1 MLDQIKQKITDK
13 GWNLYLFAGQDTIY
27 TAVPRG
33 PAPILEI
40 GRQYA
45 ALPSVQDPTSAGQMK
60 CAMEYIYQKERV
72 ATILHGG
79 IEIAL
84 VTLRIDDKE
93 IVIRG
98 GRDIRLSYEDLLRDL
113 DTLTPTTDAN

>member
-1 MLDQIKQKITDK
+1 MLDQIQQKITDK
-13 GWNLYLFAGQDTIY
+13 GWKLYPFGDQDTIY
-27 TAVPRG
+27 TAVPKG
-33 PAPILEI
+33 PAPTLEI

-45 ALPSVQDPTSAGQMK
+45 VLPSVQDPTNVEQMK
-60 CAMEYIYQKERV
+60 RAMRYIYQRKRV

-84 VTLRIDDKE
+84 VTLHTDDKE

-98 GRDIRLSYEDLLRDL
+98 GGDIRLSYEDLLRDL
-113 DTLTPTTDAN
+113 DTLTPMTDVN